1 VENRIT
7 LVAAALAAA
16 ALIAAA
22 PATAAGKRKH
32 HASKRP
38 VRVQLLGINDFHG
51 HLEASTPG
59 RVGRSER
66 PHDDVPAG
74 GAEYLA
80 THIRTLSRRHRHTL
94 VVAAGDVVGGSPLLS
109 SLFHD
114 EPAIEAMN
122 QLGLDVSAVGNHEFD
137 EGVNELRRLQRGG
150 CHPVDGCADRTPF
163 KGARF
168 PFLSANVRSVR
179 TGKTIFP
186 PYAIRRVG
194 GVPIGFIGMTLEG
207 TPTLISPTIAANL
220 RFLDEA
226 RTANYYVRRLRRR
239 GVRAIVVLLHEGD
252 FTSRRGTVDGCPG
265 VQGPL
270 EDIVRR
276 TNREVDLFLTGHTHA
291 AYDCVIDGRRVTAAG
306 SYGRLITRVN
316 LRVSRRTRD
325 VVGLTADN
333 WIVGQDVMR
342 APDMTAL
349 IDHYRRFAGP
359 LEDRLIGR
367 LARSASRTRDPSG
380 ESRMGNLVADA
391 QREATRAD
399 AAFVLTGHIRAGLS
413 AGNVTFGRA
422 FMAQPFGTTLVT
434 MTLTG
439 AQILELLKRQWCE
452 QETPRVMQTSGVT
465 YAWSAGIAAAVTGR
479 PCATATSPVGGLQI
493 GGAPA
498 PPGQRYRVTVN
509 SAMAPGNHGLDVLAA
524 GTQRTGGPADT
535 AALEGHLAPSLTSVP
550 LTPPARDRITR
561 AP

>member
-1 VENRIT
+1 VGNRIT
-7 LVAAALAAA
+7 LVAALLAA
-16 ALIAAA
+16 ALIVAA
-22 PATAAGKRKH
+22 PAAAAGKRKH
-32 HASKRP
+32 HPKRP

-51 HLEASTPG
+51 HLEASTSG
-59 RVGRSER
+59 RVSRSRR
-66 PHDDVPAG
+66 PRDDVPAG
-74 GAEYLA
+74 GVEYLA
-80 THIRTLSRRHRHTL
+80 THIRTLSRRHRYTL
-94 VVAAGDVVGGSPLLS
+94 VVAAGDLVGGSPLLS

-114 EPAIEAMN
+114 EPAIEAVN

-137 EGVNELRRLQRGG
+137 EGANELRRLQRGG

-163 KGARF
+163 RGARF

-207 TPTLISPTIAANL
+207 TPQLISPTIAARL

-226 RTANYYVRRLRRR
+226 RTANHYVRRLRRR

-252 FTSRRGTVDGCPG
+252 FTSREGTVDSCPG
-265 VQGPL
+265 IQGPL

-306 SYGRLITRVN
+306 SYGRLITRIDM
-316 LRVSRRTRD
+316 RVSRRTHD
-325 VVGLTADN
+325 VVGVTADN

-349 IDHYRRFAGP
+349 IAHYRRFAGP

-367 LARSASRTRDPSG
+367 LARSASRRRNVSG

-391 QREATRAD
+391 QRGSTGAD
-399 AAFVLTGHIRAGLS
+399 AAFVLNGHIRAGLS
-413 AGNVTFGRA
+413 AGDVTFGRA
-422 FMAQPFGTTLVT
+422 FIAQPFGTTLVT

-439 AQILELLKRQWCE
+439 GQILDLLKRQWCE
-452 QETPRVMQTSGVT
+452 QETPRMMHVSGVSYT
-465 YAWSAGIAAAVTGR
+465 WSAGIAAAIAGR
-479 PCATATSPVGGLQI
+479 PCATAASPIDGLRVA
-493 GGAPA
+493 GAPVSPA
-498 PPGQRYRVTVN
+498 QRYRVTVN
-509 SAMAPGNHGLDVLAA
+509 SAMAPGSHGLEPLAA

-535 AALEGHLAPSLTSVP
+535 AALERHLAPSIAGAP
-550 LTPPARDRITR
+550 LVPPALDRIAR
-561 AP
+561 VP